1 MHYNIG
7 MASQTHLFQN
17 KIQNTIKTAVL
28 MGGLFIVLG
37 IIGYALSIQF
47 GNINFLYISLGI
59 GILMNFFSY
68 WFSDSLA
75 IRASGA
81 LPVDLTTAEGKRIH
95 NSLQTLSAKAGLPMP
110 RAYIIHDQ
118 SPNAFATGRN
128 ESHSAVAVTSGLLAI
143 TNDAEL
149 DGVIAHELAHI
160 GNKDILISSVVAMMV
175 GVLTHM
181 LHIGAMGGG
190 NRDSEG
196 GGQGANPLIGF
207 AIVILGPIIG
217 MMVQMAVSRS
227 REFQADATGALITGN
242 PEGLASALI
251 NIHKNAHMPLQT
263 AKASMEHMYI
273 SNPFGGL
280 KMGSGIAKL
289 FMSHPPVE
297 ERVAR
302 LRGK

>member
-7 MASQTHLFQN
+7 MATQTRLFQN

-28 MGGLFIVLG
+28 MGGLFIALG
-37 IIGYALSIQF
+37 IVGYILSIQF

-59 GILMNFFSY
+59 GVFMNFFSY

-81 LPVDLTTAEGKRIH
+81 VPVDLGTAEGRRIH
-95 NSLQTLSAKAGLPMP
+95 ASLEKLSAKAGLPMP
-110 RAYIIHDQ
+110 RSYIIHDQ

-128 ESHSAVAVTSGLLAI
+128 EAHSAVAVTAGLLAI
-143 TNDAEL
+143 TNDDEL

-160 GNKDILISSVVAMMV
+160 GNKDILISSIVAVMV

-181 LHIGAMGGG
+181 LHIGAIGGG
-190 NRDSEG
+190 NRDGEG
-196 GGQGANPLIGF
+196 GGQGGNPLLGF
-207 AIVILGPIIG
+207 AVIILGPIIG

-227 REFQADATGALITGN
+227 REFQADATGAQITGH
-242 PEGLASALI
+242 PEGLASALLK
-251 NIHKNAHMPLQT
+251 IHNHAQVPLQT

-273 SNPFGGL
+273 SNPFGNVH
-280 KMGSGIAKL
+280 MGRGIAKL

-297 ERVAR
+297 ERVSK
-302 LRGK
+302 LRGL